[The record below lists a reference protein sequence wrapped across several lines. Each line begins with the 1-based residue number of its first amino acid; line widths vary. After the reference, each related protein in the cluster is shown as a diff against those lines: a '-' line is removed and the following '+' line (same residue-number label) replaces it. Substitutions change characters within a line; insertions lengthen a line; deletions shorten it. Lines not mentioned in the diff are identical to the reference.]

1 MDMETRVGH
10 RWWGSSTTG
19 SEEGRGPRPAEV
31 GNQGSVEN
39 SRVEYVLLEGGLT
52 TGPGRLGETLR
63 AQGNRS
69 VVTQAKMGSVD
80 QHRPQLSV
88 MVEIFLSHPQSTAS
102 SGHTWLSAV
111 KRGHCDPGTGI
122 MILLNF
128 NPFTCTPHTC
138 HGLCVRQRDVD

>member
-1 MDMETRVGH
+1 MDVETRVGH
-10 RWWGSSTTG
+10 RWWGSSTAG

-52 TGPGRLGETLR
+52 TGPGRPRETLR

-88 MVEIFLSHPQSTAS
+88 MVEICFPTAVDSLQWPHVAFS
-102 SGHTWLSAV
+102 SETWPL
-111 KRGHCDPGTGI
+111 
-122 MILLNF
+122 
-128 NPFTCTPHTC
+128 
-138 HGLCVRQRDVD
+138 